1 MAMPS
6 VLTLGSAAFVVAA
19 GIGLVSVSSSATEQ
33 AGEAPKTLVHEPT
46 VGRDPASRDP
56 AVREPVDKPVKE
68 PEKPRHRSRDVI
80 PKTLV
85 DVYNNSGISGL
96 AAAKSAILQG
106 AGWNVATTD
115 NWYGEIVDSTVYF
128 PASRRDEAKQLA
140 RTLRITRLRP
150 AVSPM
155 QFDRLTVIFTTA

>member
-33 AGEAPKTLVHEPT
+33 AAGDSKTIAQEP
-46 VGRDPASRDP
+46 VPARDP
-56 AVREPVDKPVKE
+56 AVREPVDKPIKK
-68 PEKPRHRSRDVI
+68 PEEARHRSRDVI

-96 AAAKSAILQG
+96 AAAKSAMLQG

-128 PASRRDEAKQLA
+128 PVSRRGEAKQLA

>member
-33 AGEAPKTLVHEPT
+33 AAGDPRSIVQEPVPT
-46 VGRDPASRDP
+46 RDP
-56 AVREPVDKPVKE
+56 AVREPVEKPVDKPIKK

-85 DVYNNSGISGL
+85 DVYNNSGVSGL

-150 AVSPM
+150 AVTPM